1 MKAPAHEGRNLRGRA
16 LCVFGCSGRG
26 RGAPHCAV
34 PRGTQQKCII
44 YYQGRKRVLV
54 WVDVRA
60 DGELMRYLSAAAGLY
75 AAPFG
80 SCTLRMDVPFLVF
93 VFVFCA
99 ALRVWRSL
107 PPVPRFSSAL
117 WHYPQMPT
125 GGAGVI
131 FGYSLM
137 GHLYQVFVLCAYTQ
151 RGACSLLVHLH
162 LNRERS
168 LPLPEQP
175 SSWRIFSVCSASI
188 SPQHR
193 SSVLPVDFLDWTKNL
208 RQSDHGLKYATSPQV
223 PR

>member
-1 MKAPAHEGRNLRGRA
+1 MCFRLLRQRQ
-16 LCVFGCSGRG
+16 
-26 RGAPHCAV
+26 GAPHCAV

-60 DGELMRYLSAAAGLY
+60 DGELMRYLTAAAGLY

-137 GHLYQVFVLCAYTQ
+137 GHLYQGFVLCAYTQ
-151 RGACSLLVHLH
+151 RGGVQPLSSSAPEPGAIPAPAGTAVILAHLFRLLCV
-162 LNRERS
+162 N
-168 LPLPEQP
+168 Q
-175 SSWRIFSVCSASI
+175 SSA
-188 SPQHR
+188 
-193 SSVLPVDFLDWTKNL
+193 
-208 RQSDHGLKYATSPQV
+208 
-223 PR
+223 